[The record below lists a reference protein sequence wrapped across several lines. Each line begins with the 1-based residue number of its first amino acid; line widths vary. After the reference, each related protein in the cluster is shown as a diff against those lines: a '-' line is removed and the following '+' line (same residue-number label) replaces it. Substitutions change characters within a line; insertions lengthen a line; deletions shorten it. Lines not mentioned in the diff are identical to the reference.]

1 MDRGS
6 GVLRAEVVVTAKA
19 APAKHLAAADGT
31 VTIDG
36 SDKVG
41 SFWLAVDY
49 ADRFAVNRLRRRS
62 RRLSGDR

>member
-19 APAKHLAAADGT
+19 APAKDLAAAGGT

-41 SFWLAVDY
+41 ISWLSVDY
-49 ADRFAVNRLRRRS
+49 AD
-62 RRLSGDR
+62 